1 MTIAKG
7 MLDSSLRLKIV
18 SFVLMTVLFAGGFFA
33 RFSPGVMSNQIAS
46 DISSAVSTLSVA
58 TGLYFYF
65 YTAFQVPAGTWV
77 DRRGPV
83 APFVI
88 GTSVSALG
96 VAVSGLA
103 SSTWEFAVG
112 SSIVGIGS
120 APSML
125 GVMRAAALW
134 FSSKILGLTSGIALL
149 VGNLGSAASGAPLS
163 VLLDTTSWRT
173 VLYCLAAFLFIGS
186 ILLWT
191 LSRTL
196 PKRSTEPT
204 KYETNRLAPIL
215 TSPLIYFLAIVTVG
229 TNSTFYAFEG
239 LWGVP
244 YLSEHGVSTSS
255 ASLWISIA
263 MFVYSVMSAIS
274 GKLADSRLNNY
285 IILVA
290 ISAISVLGWIVLA
303 IFPSSFFGIGISMAG
318 ASAGSVIVAFTI
330 VSKEY
335 PASRA
340 GTALAIVN
348 ASVFFF
354 VAVIQQIIGI
364 IWKDGSGA
372 QSAVALLVSIALASL
387 IAASVACM
395 NISRGA

>member
-1 MTIAKG
+1 
-7 MLDSSLRLKIV
+7 
-18 SFVLMTVLFAGGFFA
+18 
-33 RFSPGVMSNQIAS
+33 
-46 DISSAVSTLSVA
+46 
-58 TGLYFYF
+58 
-65 YTAFQVPAGTWV
+65 
-77 DRRGPV
+77 
-83 APFVI
+83 
-88 GTSVSALG
+88 
-96 VAVSGLA
+96 
-103 SSTWEFAVG
+103 
-112 SSIVGIGS
+112 
-120 APSML
+120 
-125 GVMRAAALW
+125 
-134 FSSKILGLTSGIALL
+134 
-149 VGNLGSAASGAPLS
+149 
-163 VLLDTTSWRT
+163 
-173 VLYCLAAFLFIGS
+173 
-186 ILLWT
+186 
-191 LSRTL
+191 
-196 PKRSTEPT
+196 
-204 KYETNRLAPIL
+204 
-215 TSPLIYFLAIVTVG
+215 
-229 TNSTFYAFEG
+229 
-239 LWGVP
+239 
-244 YLSEHGVSTSS
+244 
-255 ASLWISIA
+255 
-263 MFVYSVMSAIS
+263 MSAIS